1 MITGAPAFHLLEYL
15 DHGNTS
21 FSLEPAQLYADAL
34 FTLVPF
40 YSFIIVRYLRR
51 NIVAGE
57 SGIAAIMS
65 GGESA
70 YHVAFRRFGS
80 SSPVLLLSIPLGI
93 FAFQATIQQTHIGI
107 QFVATSILLVINTIA
122 VSSFIWTYAASSWG
136 LHKLGESKLE
146 LRSFLEDRLMGA
158 RPIGS
163 IALSSTVAYLGGILL
178 IFLLFPSY
186 FLAYPAYQA
195 LLIFFLALGILMFF
209 LPLNSVHKQLVREKS
224 RHQKELN
231 QQLLSIKQ
239 SSHKN
244 HLDGPA
250 SMERMENKI
259 TELVKLKDL
268 EITERKLASSPT
280 WPFDVQ
286 LIVKLITIILSVTAA
301 LLARV
306 IINILRL

>member
-1 MITGAPAFHLLEYL
+1 
-15 DHGNTS
+15 
-21 FSLEPAQLYADAL
+21 
-34 FTLVPF
+34 
-40 YSFIIVRYLRR
+40 
-51 NIVAGE
+51 
-57 SGIAAIMS
+57 MS
-65 GGESA
+65 GGEPA
-70 YHVAFRRFGS
+70 YHVAFRRFS
-80 SSPVLLLSIPLGI
+80 STPPVLLLSIPLGI

-107 QFVATSILLVINTIA
+107 QFVTSSIILVINTLAISTF
-122 VSSFIWTYAASSWG
+122 VWTYSASSWG

-158 RPIGS
+158 RPIGN

-186 FLAYPAYQA
+186 FLAYPAFQA

-224 RHQKELN
+224 RHQKDLN

-239 SSHKN
+239 SSQTG

-250 SMERMENKI
+250 SIERMESKI
-259 TELVKLKDL
+259 TDLVKLKDL

-286 LIVKLITIILSVTAA
+286 LLVKLITIVLSVTAA